1 MQLHELTTF
10 VTSSV
15 DQHHEQVSIIDAQL
29 RTENAPDDRPVTD
42 LVVGVVGE
50 MIKANRELSG
60 KLFQA
65 QHQLEEKTAEI
76 EAHITEA
83 MTDPLTELPNRRAL
97 DEQLISRLE
106 GWRKHNLPFSLL
118 LIDVDHFKLFNDKH
132 GHQVGDAVLK
142 LVSETLRTSLRRHDF
157 VTRFGGEEF
166 AVLLPY
172 TTIDEA
178 MIAVRKALNAIADAE
193 LPHGDEILRITA
205 SGGLANIQ
213 QFEEGES
220 LIRRA
225 DQALYAAKNGGRNC
239 GYAHLGNRSIPIP
252 PATDLSAS
260 DLKCPAVN
268 VVSDPGLEP
277 LSEQLLAT
285 CIELREHVERIS
297 SGNRES
303 TPGMATNTT
312 PVEVL

>member
-1 MQLHELTTF
+1 
-10 VTSSV
+10 
-15 DQHHEQVSIIDAQL
+15 
-29 RTENAPDDRPVTD
+29 VTD

-118 LIDVDHFKLFNDKH
+118 LVDVDHFKLFNDAH

-142 LVSETLRTSLRRHDF
+142 LVGETLRTALRRHDF

-166 AVLLPY
+166 AILLPY
-172 TTIDEA
+172 TTIDDA
-178 MIAVRKALNAIADAE
+178 MIAVRKALTAIAEAG
-193 LPHGDEILRITA
+193 LQLGDETLSITA

-225 DQALYAAKNGGRNC
+225 DEALYAAKNGGRNC

-252 PATDLSAS
+252 AAADLSAS
-260 DLKCPAVN
+260 DIKVPALSDS
-268 VVSDPGLEP
+268 SDPVLEP
-277 LSEQLLAT
+277 LSEQLLAA

-297 SGNRES
+297 SSNRKPASAKAPEF
-303 TPGMATNTT
+303 
-312 PVEVL
+312 PVESSL